1 LHGATDL
8 TQDEETHMGTSTFN
22 GPVRSQNGFQDITTD
37 ATSGAV
43 TVNSTYNNDATI
55 GGSATVAG
63 NLTVAGSVFSGG
75 MPTLGG
81 LTVTAK
87 ATSGTVTYVA
97 GININPFTGGAQQV
111 TTLPAATVGVVVV
124 HAQSVDTT
132 GGTAFLSFD
141 CAGSDAYET
150 GSIIESRT
158 SSAVTFDASTA
169 GETLLK
175 YTPANAATNL
185 FSIGSYIYFTCTTAG
200 LWNVSYNFQSLGA
213 GTTGTFVFAA

>member
-1 LHGATDL
+1 
-8 TQDEETHMGTSTFN
+8 MGNSTFE
-22 GPVRSQNGFQDITTD
+22 GAVRSRNGFTKITTD
-37 ATSGAV
+37 ASTGAD
-43 TVNSTYNNDATI
+43 TTNSTYSTNATI
-55 GGSATVAG
+55 GGNATVDG

-111 TTLPAATVGVVVV
+111 TTLPAATAGVVVV

-200 LWNVSYNFQSLGA
+200 LWNVSYNFQGLGA
-213 GTTGTFVFAA
+213 ATTGTFVFAA

>member
-1 LHGATDL
+1 
-8 TQDEETHMGTSTFN
+8 MGNSTFS
-22 GPVRSQNGFQDITTD
+22 GPVRSQNGFQDITTS
-37 ATSGAV
+37 TTTGEV

-55 GGSATVAG
+55 GGD
-63 NLTVAGSVFSGG
+63 LTVAGSVFSGG

-87 ATSGTVTYVA
+87 ATGATISYVA
-97 GININPFTGGAQQV
+97 GININPFTGAAQQV
-111 TTLPAATVGVVVV
+111 TTLPAATVGVVCI

-132 GGTAFLSFD
+132 GGTNFLSFD

-175 YTPANAATNL
+175 YTPANATTNL
-185 FSIGSYIYFTCTTAG
+185 MSIGSYIYFTCTTAG
-200 LWNVSYNFQSLGA
+200 LWNVAYNFQHLGA

>member
-1 LHGATDL
+1 
-8 TQDEETHMGTSTFN
+8 MGNSTFS
-22 GPVRSQNGFQDITTD
+22 GPVRSQNGFQDITTS
-37 ATSGAV
+37 TTTGEV

-55 GGSATVAG
+55 GGD
-63 NLTVAGSVFSGG
+63 LTVAGSVFSGG

-111 TTLPAATVGVVVV
+111 TTLPAATVGVVCI

-175 YTPANAATNL
+175 FTPANAATNL
-185 FSIGSYIYFTCTTAG
+185 MSIGSYIYFTCTTAG
-200 LWNVSYNFQSLGA
+200 LWNVSYNLQGLGA
-213 GTTGTFVFAA
+213 ATTGTFVFAA

>member
-1 LHGATDL
+1 
-8 TQDEETHMGTSTFN
+8 MGNSTFS
-22 GPVRSQNGFQDITTD
+22 GPVRSQDGFQAITTD
-37 ATSGAV
+37 ATTGV
-43 TVNSTYNNDATI
+43 DTTNSTYGNNATI
-55 GGSATVAG
+55 GG

-87 ATSGTVTYVA
+87 ATGATISYVA
-97 GININPFTGGAQQV
+97 GINVNPFTGAAQQV
-111 TTLPAATVGVVVV
+111 TTLPAATVGVVCI

-150 GSIIESRT
+150 GSIIESRG

-175 YTPANAATNL
+175 FTPANAATNL
-185 FSIGSYIYFTCTTAG
+185 MSIGSYIYFTCTTVG
-200 LWNVSYNFQSLGA
+200 LWNVSYNFQHLGA

>member
-1 LHGATDL
+1 MANT
-8 TQDEETHMGTSTFN
+8 TFN
-22 GPVRSQNGFQDITTD
+22 GPVRSKNGFQDITVAANT
-37 ATSGAV
+37 GAV
-43 TVNSTYNNDATI
+43 TVNSTYNNDASI
-55 GGSATVAG
+55 GG

-87 ATSGTVTYVA
+87 ATGATITYVA
-97 GININPFTGGAQQV
+97 GINVNPFTGGAQQV
-111 TTLPAATVGVVVV
+111 TTLPAATVGTVVL

-213 GTTGTFVFAA
+213 GTTGVFAFAA

>member
-1 LHGATDL
+1 
-8 TQDEETHMGTSTFN
+8 MGNSTFE
-22 GPVRSQNGFQDITTD
+22 GAVRSRNGFTKITTD
-37 ATSGAV
+37 ASTGAD
-43 TVNSTYNNDATI
+43 TTNSTYSTNATV
-55 GGSATVAG
+55 GGSATVSG

-97 GININPFTGGAQQV
+97 GININPFTGGAQQI

-158 SSAVTFDASTA
+158 SSAVTFDASTS

-175 YTPANAATNL
+175 YTPANATTNL
-185 FSIGSYIYFTCTTAG
+185 FSIGSYIYFTCTTVG
-200 LWNVSYNFQSLGA
+200 LWNVSYNFQGLGA
-213 GTTGTFVFAA
+213 GTTGAFAFAA

>member
-1 LHGATDL
+1 MANTTFTGA
-8 TQDEETHMGTSTFN
+8 
-22 GPVRSQNGFQDITTD
+22 VRSENGFQDVTKAATGAFTT
-37 ATSGAV
+37 
-43 TVNSTYNNDATI
+43 NSTYGTNASV
-55 GGSATVAG
+55 GGD
-63 NLTVAGSVFSGG
+63 LTVLGSVLSGG
-75 MPTLGG
+75 VNPALNG
-81 LTVTAK
+81 LAVTAK

-97 GININPFTGGAQQV
+97 GINVNPFTGGAQQI

-150 GSIIESRT
+150 GSVIESRT
-158 SSAVTFDASTA
+158 SSAVVFDKSTA

-175 YTPANAATNL
+175 YTPASATTNL

-200 LWNVSYNFQSLGA
+200 LWNISFNFQPLGA

>member
-1 LHGATDL
+1 
-8 TQDEETHMGTSTFN
+8 MGTSTFN
-22 GPVRSQNGFQDITTD
+22 GAVRSENGFLDITKNAST
-37 ATSGAV
+37 GAV
-43 TVNSTYNNDATI
+43 TTNSTYSNNATI
-55 GGSATVAG
+55 GG

-87 ATSGTVTYVA
+87 ATSGTVSYVA
-97 GININPFTGGAQQV
+97 GININPFTGGAQQI
-111 TTLPAATVGVVVV
+111 TTLPAATVGVVCI

-158 SSAVTFDASTA
+158 SSAVTFDASTS

-175 YTPANAATNL
+175 YTPANATTNL
-185 FSIGSYIYFTCTTAG
+185 FSIGSYIYFTCTTVG
-200 LWNVSYNFQSLGA
+200 LWNVSYNFQGLGA
-213 GTTGTFVFAA
+213 GTTGAFAFAA

>member
-1 LHGATDL
+1 
-8 TQDEETHMGTSTFN
+8 MGNSTFS
-22 GPVRSQNGFQDITTD
+22 GPVRSQNGFEDITTN
-37 ATSGAV
+37 ATTGAI
-43 TVNSTYNNDATI
+43 TTNSTYNNDASI
-55 GGSATVAG
+55 GG

-111 TTLPAATVGVVVV
+111 TTLPAATVGVVCI

-175 YTPANAATNL
+175 FTPANATTNL
-185 FSIGSYIYFTCTTAG
+185 MSIGSYIYFTCTTAG
-200 LWNVSYNFQSLGA
+200 LWNVSYNLQHLGA
-213 GTTGTFVFAA
+213 GTTGTFAFAA

>member
-1 LHGATDL
+1 
-8 TQDEETHMGTSTFN
+8 MGNSTFS
-22 GPVRSQNGFQDITTD
+22 GPVRSQNGFEDITTN
-37 ATSGAV
+37 ATTGAI
-43 TVNSTYNNDATI
+43 TTNSTYNNDASI
-55 GGSATVAG
+55 GG

>member
-1 LHGATDL
+1 
-8 TQDEETHMGTSTFN
+8 MGTSTFN
-22 GPVRSQNGFQDITTD
+22 GAVRSENGFLDITKN
-37 ATSGAV
+37 ATTGAV
-43 TVNSTYNNDATI
+43 TTNSTYSNDATI
-55 GGSATVAG
+55 GG
-63 NLTVAGSVFSGG
+63 NLTVVGSVFSGG

-87 ATSGTVTYVA
+87 ATSGTVSYVA
-97 GININPFTGGAQQV
+97 GININPFTGGAQQI
-111 TTLPAATVGVVVV
+111 TTLPAATVGVVCI

-175 YTPANAATNL
+175 FTPANATTNL
-185 FSIGSYIYFTCTTAG
+185 MSIGSYIYFTCTTVG
-200 LWNVSYNFQSLGA
+200 LWNVSYNLQHLGA
-213 GTTGTFVFAA
+213 GTTGAFAFAA

>member
-1 LHGATDL
+1 
-8 TQDEETHMGTSTFN
+8 MGNSTFS
-22 GPVRSQNGFQDITTD
+22 GPVRSQNGFEDITTN
-37 ATSGAV
+37 ATTGAI
-43 TVNSTYNNDATI
+43 TTNSTYNNDASI
-55 GGSATVAG
+55 GG

-75 MPTLGG
+75 MPTLKG

-87 ATSGTVTYVA
+87 ATGATISYVA
-97 GININPFTGGAQQV
+97 GININPFTGAAQQV
-111 TTLPAATVGVVVV
+111 TTLPAATVGVVCI

-175 YTPANAATNL
+175 FTPANAATNL
-185 FSIGSYIYFTCTTAG
+185 MSIGSYIYFTCTTAG
-200 LWNVSYNFQSLGA
+200 LWNVSYNLQGLGA
-213 GTTGTFVFAA
+213 ATTGTFVFAA

>member
-1 LHGATDL
+1 
-8 TQDEETHMGTSTFN
+8 MGTSTFN
-22 GPVRSQNGFQDITTD
+22 GAVRSENGFLDITKNAST
-37 ATSGAV
+37 GAV
-43 TVNSTYNNDATI
+43 TTNSTYSNNATI
-55 GGSATVAG
+55 GG

-87 ATSGTVTYVA
+87 ATSGTVSYVA
-97 GININPFTGGAQQV
+97 GININPFTGGAQQI
-111 TTLPAATVGVVVV
+111 TTLPAATVGVVCI

-175 YTPANAATNL
+175 FTPANATTNL
-185 FSIGSYIYFTCTTAG
+185 MSIGSYIYFTCTTAG
-200 LWNVSYNFQSLGA
+200 LWNVSYNFQHLGA
-213 GTTGTFVFAA
+213 GTTGAFAFAA

>member
-1 LHGATDL
+1 MGNTTFTGA
-8 TQDEETHMGTSTFN
+8 
-22 GPVRSQNGFQDITTD
+22 VRSENGFQDVTKNATT
-37 ATSGAV
+37 GAY
-43 TVNSTYNNDATI
+43 TTNSTYNNDATI
-55 GGSATVAG
+55 GG

-87 ATSGTVTYVA
+87 ATSGTVSYVA
-97 GININPFTGGAQQV
+97 GININPFTGGAQQI
-111 TTLPAATVGVVVV
+111 TTLPAATVGVVCI

-150 GSIIESRT
+150 GSIMESRT
-158 SSAVTFDASTA
+158 STAVTFDASTA

-175 YTPANAATNL
+175 YTPANATTNL
-185 FSIGSYIYFTCTTAG
+185 MSIGSYIYFTCTTAG
-200 LWNVSYNFQSLGA
+200 LWNVSYNLQHLGA
-213 GTTGTFVFAA
+213 GTTGTFAFAA

>member
-1 LHGATDL
+1 
-8 TQDEETHMGTSTFN
+8 MGTTTFT
-22 GPVRSQNGFQDITTD
+22 GAVRSENGFQDVTKNATT
-37 ATSGAV
+37 GAY
-43 TVNSTYNNDATI
+43 TTNSTYNNDATI
-55 GGSATVAG
+55 GGNATVAG

-87 ATSGTVTYVA
+87 ATSGTVSYVA

-111 TTLPAATVGVVVV
+111 TTLPAATVGVVCI

-141 CAGSDAYET
+141 CAGTDAYET

-175 YTPANAATNL
+175 FTPANAATNL
-185 FSIGSYIYFTCTTAG
+185 MSIGSYIYFTCTTAG

>member
-1 LHGATDL
+1 MANT
-8 TQDEETHMGTSTFN
+8 TFN
-22 GPVRSQNGFQDITTD
+22 GPVRSKNGFQDITVAANT
-37 ATSGAV
+37 GAV
-43 TVNSTYNNDATI
+43 TVNSTYNNDASI
-55 GGSATVAG
+55 GG

-87 ATSGTVTYVA
+87 ATGATITYVA
-97 GININPFTGGAQQV
+97 GINVNPFTGGAQQV
-111 TTLPAATVGVVVV
+111 TTLPAATVGTVVI

-213 GTTGTFVFAA
+213 GTTGVFAFAA

>member
-1 LHGATDL
+1 
-8 TQDEETHMGTSTFN
+8 MGNSTFS
-22 GPVRSQNGFQDITTD
+22 GPVRSQNGFEDITTN
-37 ATSGAV
+37 ATTGAI
-43 TVNSTYNNDATI
+43 TTNSTYNNDASI
-55 GGSATVAG
+55 GG

-75 MPTLGG
+75 MPTLKG

-87 ATSGTVTYVA
+87 ATGATISYVA
-97 GININPFTGGAQQV
+97 GININPFTGAAQQV
-111 TTLPAATVGVVVV
+111 TTLPAATVGVVCI

-132 GGTAFLSFD
+132 GGTNFLSFD

-175 YTPANAATNL
+175 FTPANAATNL
-185 FSIGSYIYFTCTTAG
+185 MSIGSYIYFTCTTAG
-200 LWNVSYNFQSLGA
+200 LWNVSYNLQGLGA
-213 GTTGTFVFAA
+213 ATTGTFVFAA

>member
-1 LHGATDL
+1 
-8 TQDEETHMGTSTFN
+8 MGNSTFS
-22 GPVRSQNGFQDITTD
+22 GPVRSQNGFQDITTS
-37 ATSGAV
+37 TTTGEV

-55 GGSATVAG
+55 GGD
-63 NLTVAGSVFSGG
+63 LTVAGSVFSGG

-111 TTLPAATVGVVVV
+111 TTLPAATVGVVCI

-175 YTPANAATNL
+175 FTPANAATN
-185 FSIGSYIYFTCTTAG
+185 FMSIGSYVYFTCTTAG
-200 LWNVSYNFQSLGA
+200 LWNVSYNFQHLGA
-213 GTTGTFVFAA
+213 GTTGTFAFAA

>member
-1 LHGATDL
+1 
-8 TQDEETHMGTSTFN
+8 MGTTTFT
-22 GPVRSQNGFQDITTD
+22 GAVRSENGFQDVTKNATT
-37 ATSGAV
+37 GAY
-43 TVNSTYNNDATI
+43 TTNSTYNNDATI
-55 GGSATVAG
+55 GG

-81 LTVTAK
+81 LAVTAK

-111 TTLPAATVGVVVV
+111 TTLPAATVGVVCI

-175 YTPANAATNL
+175 FTPANAATNL
-185 FSIGSYIYFTCTTAG
+185 MSIGSYIYFTCTTAG
-200 LWNVSYNFQSLGA
+200 LWNVSYNFQGLGA
-213 GTTGTFVFAA
+213 ATTGTFAFAA

>member
-1 LHGATDL
+1 
-8 TQDEETHMGTSTFN
+8 MGNSTFS
-22 GPVRSQNGFQDITTD
+22 GPVRSQDGFQAITTD
-37 ATSGAV
+37 ATTGV
-43 TVNSTYNNDATI
+43 DTTNSTYGTNATI
-55 GGSATVAG
+55 GG

-87 ATSGTVTYVA
+87 ATGATISYVA
-97 GININPFTGGAQQV
+97 GINVNPFTGAAQQV
-111 TTLPAATVGVVVV
+111 TTLPAATVGVVCI

-175 YTPANAATNL
+175 FTPANATTNL
-185 FSIGSYIYFTCTTAG
+185 MSIGSYIYFTCTTAG
-200 LWNVSYNFQSLGA
+200 LWNVSYNLQHLGA
-213 GTTGTFVFAA
+213 GTTGTFAFAA